1 MVKKRRAKKLKK
13 ADPDTAQTDLLSEEQ
28 ASPAPI
34 EHAGF
39 APTEG
44 VAPESSDDAALE
56 PTAAATRDP
65 TDDPAGPVARETR
78 ASVSFEMVSEQVVA
92 VPVPPT
98 GEQLGRAKDLVRDGC
113 IAEAIAFYRDVLTQ
127 NPTNLKARNNL
138 GVLYDELGNL
148 DLALEQFEAAA
159 LIEPDNVEL
168 LNNYGS
174 VLGAMG
180 RYDEAGELLR
190 RAQGL
195 DPEGVAV
202 RANIGILNYRRGV
215 YASAEADL
223 GWVCEQDD
231 AHGPAFYYRGEAL
244 NRLGRFDE
252 ALQALERA
260 TVLQPQNPK
269 AFYSLGHLYDRK
281 HMGEEA
287 ALMYRKAR
295 ELSRA

>member
-1 MVKKRRAKKLKK
+1 VVKKRRAKKLKK
-13 ADPDTAQTDLLSEEQ
+13 ADPEAEQTDLLSEEQ

-34 EHAGF
+34 EHAAF
-39 APTEG
+39 APTED
-44 VAPESSDDAALE
+44 VVSESSDDAAPE
-56 PTAAATRDP
+56 PTEDSTRDP
-65 TDDPAGPVARETR
+65 TDGPADPVAGEAR
-78 ASVSFEMVSEQVVA
+78 ASVSFEMVSERVVA
-92 VPVPPT
+92 VSAPPA
-98 GEQLGRAKDLVRDGC
+98 GEQLGRAKDLVRDGR

-127 NPTNLKARNNL
+127 DPANLKARNNL
-138 GVLYDELGNL
+138 GVLYDELGDL
-148 DLALEQFEAAA
+148 DLALEQFEAAE

-168 LNNYGS
+168 LNNYGL

-190 RAQGL
+190 RAQRL

-202 RANIGILNYRRGV
+202 RANIGILHYRRGV

-252 ALQALERA
+252 ALQALERV

-269 AFYSLGHLYDRK
+269 AFYTLGHLYDRK